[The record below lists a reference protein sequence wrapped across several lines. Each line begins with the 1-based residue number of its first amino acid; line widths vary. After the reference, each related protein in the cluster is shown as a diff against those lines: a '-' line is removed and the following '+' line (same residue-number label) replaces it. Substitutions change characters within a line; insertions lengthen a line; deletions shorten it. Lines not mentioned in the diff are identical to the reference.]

1 MESKAVHDAQEKGK
15 DAVKEKCDNPEA
27 QTLENALKQD
37 FDDELDME
45 GSEISEL
52 RADLLKSFEDAD
64 KKDENKTLS
73 ILKVLQRVR
82 MSEPLL
88 LETKIG
94 KVIK

>member
-1 MESKAVHDAQEKGK
+1 
-15 DAVKEKCDNPEA
+15 
-27 QTLENALKQD
+27 
-37 FDDELDME
+37 ME

-73 ILKVLQRVR
+73 ILKILQRVR